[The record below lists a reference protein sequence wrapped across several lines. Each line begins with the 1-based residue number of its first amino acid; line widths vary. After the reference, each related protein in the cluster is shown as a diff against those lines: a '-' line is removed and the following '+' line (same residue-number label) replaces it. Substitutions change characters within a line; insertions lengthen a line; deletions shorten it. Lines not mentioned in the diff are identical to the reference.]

1 MDQISPAWP
10 VSLSLHKLELLTFPS
25 NIYIFLGMLGYML
38 QYQWKLL
45 TEEIM
50 IFSWVQFYNQFDNIE
65 TLTAPDY

>member
-1 MDQISPAWP
+1 
-10 VSLSLHKLELLTFPS
+10 
-25 NIYIFLGMLGYML
+25 MLGYML